1 MRHAKRTQG
10 VFLAFLAV
18 CCSLSCLFFSPNA
31 FSDFTFNMT
40 RGITEISRDV
50 HALHMMVFWVCV
62 AIGIVVFSVMFYSI
76 IWHRKSRG
84 VKAAHFHE
92 HPMVEI
98 IWTVIPV
105 VILVAM
111 AIPATRVLIK
121 MNDTSDSYLS
131 IKITGHQWRWEYEY
145 LGTGLRFISNTT
157 TPQDQIQNRAVKGT
171 HYLLEVDKPLVV
183 PIGKK
188 IRFLTTASDVIH
200 SWWMPA
206 LGFKKD
212 AIPGFIN
219 EAWGIIETPGV
230 YRGQCAELC
239 GVNHGFMPIVLEAK
253 TQEEYEAWLAQQL
266 APPAPLTSPSAT
278 PPAPSSEQNANATTS
293 EPEPA
298 ESQENL
304 PIEEKPETQ
313 NVQSE
318 QTRKPTNERK
328 GS

>member
-1 MRHAKRTQG
+1 MCHSSRAQG
-10 VFLAFLAV
+10 VFSIFLFFF
-18 CCSLSCLFFSPNA
+18 SLPILFFSPAA
-31 FSDFTFNMT
+31 FAAYVYNMT
-40 RGITEISRDV
+40 KGVTDISRDV
-50 HALHMMVFWVCV
+50 HSLHMAVFWICV
-62 AIGIVVFSVMFYSI
+62 GIGVVVFSVMFYSI

-92 HPMVEI
+92 HPTVEI

-105 VILVAM
+105 IILVAM

-145 LGTGLRFISNTT
+145 LGTGLRFISNNT
-157 TPQDQIQNRAVKGT
+157 TPQDQIQNRAIKSE
-171 HYLLEVDKPLVV
+171 HYLLDVDKPLVV
-183 PIGKK
+183 PVGKK

-219 EAWGIIETPGV
+219 EAWGIIETPGT

-253 TQEEYEAWLAQQL
+253 PIEEYEAWLAKQL
-266 APPAPLTSPSAT
+266 APPAAPTTGAT
-278 PPAPSSEQNANATTS
+278 PT
-293 EPEPA
+293 A
-298 ESQENL
+298 EEIPKQIS
-304 PIEEKPETQ
+304 P
-313 NVQSE
+313 E
-318 QTRKPTNERK
+318 QTSQVQTSNPTSQQNTERK
-328 GS
+328 GP